1 MRWLVDLQM
10 SLNIPYTTY
19 TIFCLCYFAFD
30 AATKR
35 QVLLM
40 FNDTSSADLGEEFV
54 KYVESFLHFS
64 FYSKLHLESLLS
76 NPFTLPVMI
85 CGLVA
90 EGWDKCTYD
99 LEVVQSDM
107 EKLVQHHPD
116 DIAWDSEKLFGVLT
130 FRMPGLIAFQETID
144 VLKEANAAFVST
156 HGAGG
161 NQPLV
166 SDLLNQQQGL
176 LRSVK
181 RDFDYMRTRLEDLN
195 KLSFNIIAKQNSTT
209 MAEIATYSFRDA
221 ISMRTIA
228 LVTLFFL
235 PGTFIAAF
243 FSMSFFTSSQS
254 PFLSRPASSWLFFV
268 LTLPLTTFTILV
280 WEVWKQNEERRFLLE
295 RDGDRITR
303 RRSMGSQPKALQRST
318 QTKRTLFEKM
328 QGFLTSSPLTIEHSA
343 KPPTPTLR
351 QTRSQLGVSGCK
363 NRTNASDLEKQ
374 ISGSYSRP
382 FACKE
387 DLEMIW

>member
-1 MRWLVDLQM
+1 M
-10 SLNIPYTTY
+10 SLNIPYTTH
-19 TIFCLCYFAFD
+19 TIFCLCYFTFD

-40 FNDTSSADLGEEFV
+40 FNDTSNTDPSEEFV
-54 KYVESFLHFS
+54 KYFESFLHFS
-64 FYSKLHLESLLS
+64 FSSKLHLESLLF

-116 DIAWDSEKLFGVLT
+116 DIAGDSEKLFGVLT

-144 VLKEANAAFVST
+144 VLKEANVTFVST
-156 HGAGG
+156 HSAGG

-166 SDLLNQQQGL
+166 ADLLNQQQGL

-209 MAEIATYSFRDA
+209 MAEIATHSFRDA

-243 FSMSFFTSSQS
+243 FSMSFFTASQS
-254 PFLSRPASSWLFFV
+254 PFLSQPASSWLFFV
-268 LTLPLTTFTILV
+268 LTLPLTTFTILI
-280 WEVWKQNEERRFLLE
+280 WEIWKQNEERRFLLE
-295 RDGDRITR
+295 RGGDRITHS
-303 RRSMGSQPKALQRST
+303 RSMDSQPKASQRST
-318 QTKRTLFEKM
+318 RTKRTLFGKM
-328 QGFLTSSPLTIEHSA
+328 QGFLAGLSLTMEHSA
-343 KPPTPTLR
+343 KPPAPTLR
-351 QTRSQLGVSGCK
+351 QTRSELGVSGCK
-363 NRTNASDLEKQ
+363 NRTNATDLEKQ